1 MRVEPNLMYRT
12 RGGMIVG
19 PLKYNAHNGGGWP
32 WELPGA
38 PIHLCWDHE
47 GCYRDADSP
56 HDLDLVSVYSDEP
69 AEAHSQPAVDE
80 SEPPAPAEAHSQ
92 PPNESG
98 NALIAQA
105 VRETAV
111 SLQRFADLL
120 LALADHAAQD
130 PARPSVDTTGTAQ
143 QVKAETAA
151 AQEATEWVDWYGGL
165 CPLATGTLVEV
176 RYRDGSTHTGMIND
190 ARRYDFEFGLRQA
203 YWFHDRLPND
213 IIAYRIIKEPK
224 HR

>member
-1 MRVEPNLMYRT
+1 MHVEPSLLYRT
-12 RGGMIVG
+12 RGGLIVG
-19 PLKYNAHNGGGWP
+19 PLVHRPSSNKARWP
-32 WELPGA
+32 WPWAWPDGRVVLADGPA
-38 PIHLCWDHE
+38 INLCWDDHGHYYGADEPHE
-47 GCYRDADSP
+47 
-56 HDLDLVSVYSDEP
+56 LDLVAACGEP
-69 AEAHSQPAVDE
+69 TEAPANE
-80 SEPPAPAEAHSQ
+80 SEPPAPTE
-92 PPNESG
+92 
-98 NALIAQA
+98 ALIAQV